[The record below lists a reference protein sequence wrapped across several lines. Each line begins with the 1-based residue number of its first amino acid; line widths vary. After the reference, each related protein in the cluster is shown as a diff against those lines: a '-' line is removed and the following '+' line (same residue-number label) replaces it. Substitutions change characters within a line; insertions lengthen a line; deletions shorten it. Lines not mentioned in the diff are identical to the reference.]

1 MKNLFIT
8 LLLAVQIALPSV
20 AQTLQ
25 GVILLNDSTPCPY
38 ATVYVASANRGI
50 AANEKGEYMLDELP
64 AGNLKVEYSC
74 MG

>member
-1 MKNLFIT
+1 MKNVLIT
-8 LLLAVQIALPSV
+8 LLLAALTVLPSV

-38 ATVYVASANRGI
+38 ATVYIASANRGI

-64 AGNLKVEYSC
+64 AGSLKVEYS
-74 MG
+74 